1 MKKLLY
7 RFARVVGTLALTSS
21 AWVYA
26 QAPEQAPQIAAQEA
40 SPKAEAS
47 KERPAV
53 PSAETVN
60 RLLGQI
66 SEITGLKLKHP
77 VPMSVLTKEEWRDWV
92 EARIRESAKP
102 EEIEVEE
109 KAMKMFG
116 LLPPGFDL
124 RAATVDLMTEQ
135 AAAVYDHKKKRMI
148 FVAGAAPEGMEEA
161 VLVHEL
167 SHALADQHFDMRR
180 FLEKGPRSDENES
193 ARMAVVEGQAM
204 WIMIEAM
211 LNRAGQSLT
220 TNSAVLQAMLPM
232 MGKMTASQYPVFEKS
247 PLYLKES
254 LLFPYSAGL
263 MFQQAVIDKLGR
275 EGIAAV
281 LRDPPKNTQQVLH
294 PEKYMAHETVA
305 SVEVPE
311 FEGRTKLKKLTD
323 GDVGE
328 FDFRVLF
335 EECASKKEAEAVAPS
350 WRAGRFELLEVKDT
364 KRPVLRWAALW
375 ASPESAQ
382 AAFSLYEQAIEK
394 KSQNLKWSRKSESE
408 AQGSNQYGS
417 FRIKTEGSR
426 VEGVEGLP

>member
-1 MKKLLY
+1 MKKLLF
-7 RFARVVGTLALTSS
+7 RFAGVLGSLVLLTS
-21 AWVYA
+21 AWAYA
-26 QAPEQAPQIAAQEA
+26 QELEVYPPEGAPKPA
-40 SPKAEAS
+40 SS
-47 KERPAV
+47 KERPAI
-53 PSAETVN
+53 PSEETVN

-77 VPMSVLTKEEWRDWV
+77 VPMSALTKEEWRRWV
-92 EARIRESAKP
+92 DDRIRESAKP
-102 EEIEVEE
+102 EEIKVEE
-109 KAMKMFG
+109 TAMKLFG
-116 LLPPGFDL
+116 FLPPDFDL
-124 RAATVDLMTEQ
+124 RGATVDLMAEQ

-148 FVAGAAPEGMEEA
+148 FVVGAAPEAMEEA

-180 FLEKGPRSDENES
+180 FLEKGPRSDESES

-220 TNSAVLQAMLPM
+220 KDSAVLQAMLPM

-247 PLYLKES
+247 PLYMKES

-263 MFQQAVIDKLGR
+263 LFQQTVIDKLGR
-275 EGIAAV
+275 DGIAAV

-294 PEKYMAHETVA
+294 PEKYLAHEAVA
-305 SVEVPE
+305 SVDLPE

-335 EECASKKEAEAVAPS
+335 EQYASKKEAEEAAPA
-350 WRAGRFELLEVKDT
+350 WRAGRFELLEEKDT
-364 KRPVLRWAALW
+364 KHPVLHWAVLW
-375 ASPESAQ
+375 ASPESAHT
-382 AAFSLYEQAIEK
+382 AFVLYLKAMEK
-394 KSQNLKWSRKSESE
+394 KSQNLNWTGQSGDSAE
-408 AQGSNQYGS
+408 GSNQHGL
-417 FRIKTEGSR
+417 FRIKTEGAR
-426 VEGVEGLP
+426 LEGIEGLP

>member
-1 MKKLLY
+1 MKKLLF
-7 RFARVVGTLALTSS
+7 RFAGAASLLAVVTSS
-21 AWVYA
+21 WAYA
-26 QAPEQAPQIAAQEA
+26 QEVRVYPPEAESKQAV
-40 SPKAEAS
+40 S

-77 VPMSVLTKEEWRDWV
+77 VPMSVLTKEEWRRWV
-92 EARIRESAKP
+92 DDRVRESAKP
-102 EEIEVEE
+102 EEIQVEE
-109 KAMKMFG
+109 TAMKMFG
-116 LLPPGFDL
+116 FLPPDFDL
-124 RAATVDLMTEQ
+124 RGATVDLMTEQ

-148 FVAGAAPEGMEEA
+148 FVQGAAPEELEEA

-180 FLEKGPRSDENES
+180 FLEKGPRSDESES

-220 TNSAVLQAMLPM
+220 KNSGVLQAMLPS
-232 MGKMTASQYPVFEKS
+232 MGKMAASQYPVFEKS

-263 MFQQAVIDKLGR
+263 AFQQAVIDKLGR
-275 EGIAAV
+275 DGIAAV

-294 PEKYMAHETVA
+294 PEKYLAHEPVA
-305 SVEVPE
+305 SVELPE
-311 FEGRTKLKKLTD
+311 FDGRPRLKKLTD

-335 EECASKKEAEAVAPS
+335 EQYASKKEADEVAPA
-350 WRAGRFELLEVKDT
+350 WRAGRFELLEEKDT
-364 KRPVLRWAALW
+364 KHPVLRWAVLW
-375 ASPESAQ
+375 ASPESAHS
-382 AAFSLYEQAIEK
+382 AFSLYLKAMEG
-394 KSQNLKWSRKSESE
+394 KSQNLKLRQQSDDSAE
-408 AQGSNQYGS
+408 GVNQYGS
-417 FRIKTEGSR
+417 FHIWTEGAR
-426 VEGVEGLP
+426 LEAVEGLP